1 MIQAISSKLA
11 IFIRFKPFS
20 LCGIRI
26 PTSWSKKT
34 RNTANIDLLGRVFFE
49 NVVFFRFKRLS
60 LLEWIVYI
68 TFVRKCQESKENGQ
82 IEGVA
87 VSYEV
92 QFFRKQGKKA
102 RKRIKIPC
110 LLGLVRNFKSM

>member
-11 IFIRFKPFS
+11 VFSRFKPFS
-20 LCGIRI
+20 LFWLRI

-34 RNTANIDLLGRVFFE
+34 RNTANIDLLGRVFLE
-49 NVVFFRFKRLS
+49 KAVFFRFKRLS
-60 LLEWIVYI
+60 IPDWIVYI
-68 TFVRKCQESKENGQ
+68 TFVRKCQESNVNGQ

-92 QFFRKQGKKA
+92 QFFRKQGK
-102 RKRIKIPC
+102 RQGN
-110 LLGLVRNFKSM
+110 GLKFPAFLVW